1 MSKRG
6 LPENFNLRHD
16 SHYVELLTSRG
27 AGAPVGRMIP
37 IDKLEPNPLQPR
49 VEIGDLTELVLS
61 IREKGVLEPLL
72 VRPSDVGGRFMIIS
86 GERRY
91 RASLEVGLNE
101 LPCIEMNVDDRAVA
115 EISLIE
121 NLQRKDLTA
130 FEEADGL
137 VALSKRFGYTH
148 EEISR
153 KLGKARTSVTETI
166 SIANIPPDVRELCRR
181 ADIASKS
188 MLLQIVRQPTDEE
201 MRELVSKIGAAG
213 LTRDQAREMR
223 QGKPSKVS
231 NYAYEYRD
239 PNNGWSLRI
248 AFSKPEATK
257 AEIRKALRDAI
268 EATTD
273 QAMP

>member
-1 MSKRG
+1 MSKKG
-6 LPENFNLRHD
+6 LPDNFKLRHD

-37 IDKLEPNPLQPR
+37 IDKLAPNPLQPR
-49 VEIGDLTELVLS
+49 VEIGDLSELILS
-61 IREKGVLEPLL
+61 IEEKGVLEPLL

-91 RASLEVGLNE
+91 RASLEVGLTE
-101 LPCIEMNVDDRAVA
+101 LPCIEMDVDDRAVA

-137 VALSKRFGYTH
+137 VALSKRFGYKH
-148 EEISR
+148 EEIAK

-166 SIANIPPDVRELCRR
+166 SIAGIPPDVRELCRR

-188 MLLQIVRQPTDEE
+188 MLLQIARQPTDEE
-201 MRELVSKIGAAG
+201 MRDFVYRIGAAG
-213 LTRDQAREMR
+213 LTRDQARDIR
-223 QGKPSKVS
+223 QGKTPKVR
-231 NYAYEYRD
+231 NYSYQYDD
-239 PNNGWSLRI
+239 PDELWSLTI
-248 AFSKPEATK
+248 KFSGPEATSE
-257 AEIRKALRDAI
+257 EIKSALKEALAAI
-268 EATTD
+268 ES
-273 QAMP
+273 

>member
-1 MSKRG
+1 
-6 LPENFNLRHD
+6 
-16 SHYVELLTSRG
+16 
-27 AGAPVGRMIP
+27 MIP

-101 LPCIEMNVDDRAVA
+101 LPCIEMDVDDRAVA

-166 SIANIPPDVRELCRR
+166 SIANIPPEIRELCRR
-181 ADIASKS
+181 ADITSKS
-188 MLLQIVRQPTDEE
+188 TLLQIVRQPSDGE
-201 MRELVSKIGAAG
+201 MRELVVKIGTTG
-213 LTRDQAREMR
+213 LTRDQARELR
-223 QGKPSKVS
+223 QGKPRKPS
-231 NYAYEYRD
+231 NYTYEHND
-239 PNNGWSLRI
+239 PNSEWSLRI
-248 AFSKPEATK
+248 SFSRPEATSE
-257 AEIRKALRDAI
+257 EIQKALRDALD
-268 EATTD
+268 ATG
-273 QAMP
+273 

>member
-1 MSKRG
+1 VSKKG
-6 LPENFNLRHD
+6 LPENFRLRHD

-37 IDKLEPNPLQPR
+37 IDKLAPNPLQPR

-61 IREKGVLEPLL
+61 IQEKGVLEPIL

-91 RASLEVGLNE
+91 RASLEVGLTE
-101 LPCIEMNVDDRAVA
+101 LPCIEMDVDDRAVA

-137 VALSKRFGYTH
+137 VALAKRFGYKH
-148 EEISR
+148 DEIAK

-166 SIANIPPDVRELCRR
+166 SIAGIPPDVRDLCRR
-181 ADIASKS
+181 ADISSKS
-188 MLLQIVRQPTDEE
+188 MLLQVVRQPTDEE
-201 MRELVSKIGAAG
+201 MREFVQKIGATG
-213 LTRDQAREMR
+213 LTRDQAREIR
-223 QGKPSKVS
+223 QGKPSKARPFSHHYDDPDS
-231 NYAYEYRD
+231 N
-239 PNNGWSLRI
+239 WSLTLTFR
-248 AFSKPEATK
+248 SPDATTE
-257 AEIRKALRDAI
+257 EIRLALATALDALKNS
-268 EATTD
+268 
-273 QAMP
+273 

>member
-6 LPENFNLRHD
+6 LPENFQLRHD

-27 AGAPVGRMIP
+27 GGAPVGRMIQ

-49 VEIGDLTELVLS
+49 VELGDLTELVLS

-91 RASLEVGLNE
+91 RASLEVGLKE
-101 LPCIEMNVDDRAVA
+101 LPCIEMDVDDREVA

-121 NLQRKDLTA
+121 NLQRKDLTP

-137 VALSKRFGYTH
+137 LALSKRFGYTH

-166 SIANIPPDVRELCRR
+166 SIANIPADVRELCRR
-181 ADIASKS
+181 ADILSKS
-188 MLLQIVRQPTDEE
+188 MLLQVVRQPTDDE
-201 MRELVSKIGAAG
+201 MRELVYKIGAAG

-223 QGKPSKVS
+223 QGKPKKVS
-231 NYAYEYRD
+231 NYAYEYDD
-239 PNNGWSLRI
+239 PNREWSLRVQFKK
-248 AFSKPEATK
+248 ADATDLD
-257 AEIRKALRDAI
+257 IRRALADALD
-268 EATTD
+268 AVTK
-273 QAMP
+273 

>member
-1 MSKRG
+1 MSKKG
-6 LPENFNLRHD
+6 LPDNFKLRHD

-37 IDKLEPNPLQPR
+37 IDKLAPNPLQPR

-61 IREKGVLEPLL
+61 IREKGVLEPIL

-91 RASLEVGLNE
+91 RASLEVGLTE
-101 LPCIEMNVDDRAVA
+101 LPCIEMDVDDRAVA

-121 NLQRKDLTA
+121 NLQRKDLTP

-137 VALSKRFGYTH
+137 VSLAKRFGYKH
-148 EEISR
+148 EEIAR

-166 SIANIPPDVRELCRR
+166 SIAGIPPDVRELCRR

-188 MLLQIVRQPTDEE
+188 MLLQIARQPTDDE
-201 MRELVSKIGAAG
+201 MREFVLKIGAAG
-213 LTRDQAREMR
+213 LTRDQAREIR
-223 QGKPSKVS
+223 QGKPQKIR
-231 NYAYEYRD
+231 NYSYQYDD
-239 PNNGWSLRI
+239 PANEWSLTVTFRSSEVTAEDVKSALEKAI
-248 AFSKPEATK
+248 ATIAG
-257 AEIRKALRDAI
+257 
-268 EATTD
+268 
-273 QAMP
+273 

>member
-6 LPENFNLRHD
+6 LPENYTLRHD

-27 AGAPVGRMIP
+27 GGAPVGRMIP

-91 RASLEVGLNE
+91 RASLEVGLSE
-101 LPCIEMNVDDRAVA
+101 LPCIEMDVDDRAVA

-166 SIANIPPDVRELCRR
+166 SIANIPAEIRELCRR
-181 ADIASKS
+181 ADISSKS
-188 MLLQIVRQPTDEE
+188 MLLQVVRQPTDEE
-201 MRELVSKIGAAG
+201 MRELVLKIGATG
-213 LTRDQAREMR
+213 LTRDQAREIR
-223 QGKPSKVS
+223 QGKPRRIS
-231 NYAYEYRD
+231 NYTYECQGPD
-239 PNNGWSLRI
+239 NAWSLRI
-248 AFSKPEATK
+248 SFSKPEVAGE
-257 AEIRKALRDAI
+257 EIQEALRHALG
-268 EATTD
+268 A
-273 QAMP
+273 AKGR